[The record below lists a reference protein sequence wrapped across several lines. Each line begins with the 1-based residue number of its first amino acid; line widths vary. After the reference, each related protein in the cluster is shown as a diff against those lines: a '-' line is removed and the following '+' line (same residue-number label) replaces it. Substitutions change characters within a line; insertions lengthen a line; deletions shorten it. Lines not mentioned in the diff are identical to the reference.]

1 MARKVAYDEI
11 RKCINTEAERTG
23 DVRPGRRQFGNHSLR
38 RGHTTWTGVFH
49 HCQESARVTEARQPL
64 GQAVAVGLTLSQ
76 ILTLYITLMVYYYL
90 DIMQRRLMRK
100 CQQEAPDG

>member
-1 MARKVAYDEI
+1 MGLQAIPAS
-11 RKCINTEAERTG
+11 TA
-23 DVRPGRRQFGNHSLR
+23 GRHHQLKLAHLR
-38 RGHTTWTGVFH
+38 
-49 HCQESARVTEARQPL
+49 ESARVTEARQPL